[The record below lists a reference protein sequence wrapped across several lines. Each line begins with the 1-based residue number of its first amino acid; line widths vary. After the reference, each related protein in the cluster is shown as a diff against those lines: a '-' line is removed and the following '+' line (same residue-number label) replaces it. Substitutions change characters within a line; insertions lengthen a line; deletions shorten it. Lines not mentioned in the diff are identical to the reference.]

1 MAVTALDTSVII
13 AGLVSWHEDHS
24 RSRSA
29 LETALAAPEPTIL
42 PVHALLEAYSVI
54 TRLPPPRRL
63 TPNKAR
69 TLLSESLR
77 ESTRLVGLGE
87 EGWSVIEE
95 LADRLIGGGMTYD
108 AAIVASAR
116 KAEATRILTLN
127 GRHFKRLTG
136 ADMEIREPEEPPKE
150 EAEKAHGPRRR

>member
-1 MAVTALDTSVII
+1 MAGTALDTSVII
-13 AGLVSWHEDHS
+13 AGLLTWHEDHS
-24 RSRSA
+24 RTRAA

-63 TPNKAR
+63 SPDKAR
-69 TLLSESLR
+69 TVLSESLR
-77 ESTRLVGLGE
+77 DSTRLVGLGE
-87 EGWSVIEE
+87 EGWTVIEE

-108 AAIVASAR
+108 AAIVATAQ

-127 GRHFKRLTG
+127 GRHFKRLAG
-136 ADMEIREPEEPPKE
+136 DDMEIWEPEEPPNE
-150 EAEKAHGPRRR
+150 EAEKAHGPEKR